1 MESNPGWSML
11 KPEQTEP
18 FIASSPQWK
27 LVGESCYE
35 KVEPFKHETND
46 ADTERHQ
53 LSSLFTIRYTMN
65 TKTKERTVIVDIISP
80 NLQFMMEKALYGV
93 ETADFREPVTLVNFK
108 TLFHKRTQLR
118 MFRDVHSDHITAF
131 LLDKEHFRCFIRI
144 FEDLCEDLD
153 NRLEALVR
161 CDEITWE
168 FLPELF
174 LPKTKVLRND
184 GTNDIQDEGTC
195 LECEE
200 TIDKEGLRFIC
211 LRISLDQGGD
221 CSIFIPEF
229 DSKVAIRSLEVYPK
243 DFMED

>member
-1 MESNPGWSML
+1 MGSNPGWGML

-18 FIASSPQWK
+18 FIASRQYIYITRSNYK
-27 LVGESCYE
+27 CGCY
-35 KVEPFKHETND
+35 KKIKPFKYETNN
-46 ADTERHQ
+46 ADTEKHQ
-53 LSSLFTIRYTMN
+53 LSSLFIIRYT
-65 TKTKERTVIVDIISP
+65 IIIIDLISL
-80 NLQFMMEKALYGV
+80 NLQFIIEKALYGV
-93 ETADFREPVTLVNFK
+93 KTADFREPVTLVNFK
-108 TLFHKRTQLR
+108 MLFYKRMQLR
-118 MFRDVHSDHITAF
+118 MFCDIYSDYIITL

-168 FLPELF
+168 FLLELF
-174 LPKTKVLRND
+174 LPKTK
-184 GTNDIQDEGTC
+184 GTC

-200 TIDKEGLRFIC
+200 TIDKEG
-211 LRISLDQGGD
+211 GD

-229 DSKVAIRSLEVYPK
+229 ESKVAIRSLEVYPK

>member
-1 MESNPGWSML
+1 MGSNPGWGML

-35 KVEPFKHETND
+35 KVEPFKYETND

-65 TKTKERTVIVDIISP
+65 TKTKERTVIVDLISP

-93 ETADFREPVTLVNFK
+93 GTADFREPVTLVNFK

-118 MFRDVHSDHITAF
+118 MFRDVYSDHITDF
-131 LLDKEHFRCFIRI
+131 LLDKEHF
-144 FEDLCEDLD
+144 
-153 NRLEALVR
+153 RLEALVR

-174 LPKTKVLRND
+174 LPRTKVLRND

-195 LECEE
+195 LDCEE
-200 TIDKEGLRFIC
+200 TIDKEGLRFIR

-229 DSKVAIRSLEVYPK
+229 DNKVAIRSLEVYPK